1 MDYGSRLGSDCNKAV
16 RFCCAATEVVVV
28 RHERGVP
35 FGEDPAFPR
44 RLGAFQKSKAQSRG
58 GCSASL
64 RSRTSH
70 IPPFSQTAAVP
81 RSTSSCSRVTF
92 INHQVVTIHHP
103 SISSSSRRRSN
114 NNNRRDRLAHV
125 RKVTLRPPA
134 RPPSHHQT
142 PSPTCRGTT
151 HTTTPR
157 QLAPVVCTTPNRS
170 LSRNSTPAVGTP
182 SAVMAIHSMISMLPA
197 LPMDRGTTRPSPIYS
212 HTRQR
217 RTRLPLRTA

>member
-1 MDYGSRLGSDCNKAV
+1 VGI
-16 RFCCAATEVVVV
+16 
-28 RHERGVP
+28 P
-35 FGEDPAFPR
+35 FGEDPAFPSEQAI
-44 RLGAFQKSKAQSRG
+44 LGARFKSQRHNPG
-58 GCSASL
+58 VDCSASL

-70 IPPFSQTAAVP
+70 ISPPSRSQTAAVP

-103 SISSSSRRRSN
+103 SNSSSRSN

-134 RPPSHHQT
+134 RPPSLHQT

-157 QLAPVVCTTPNRS
+157 QQAPVVCTTPNRS
-170 LSRNSTPAVGTP
+170 LSRNSTLAAGTQ
-182 SAVMAIHSMISMLPA
+182 SAVMAIHSMTSMLKASPTG
-197 LPMDRGTTRPSPIYS
+197 RGTTRPSPIYS
-212 HTRQR
+212 RTRQC
-217 RTRLPLRTA
+217 RTRLLLRTA